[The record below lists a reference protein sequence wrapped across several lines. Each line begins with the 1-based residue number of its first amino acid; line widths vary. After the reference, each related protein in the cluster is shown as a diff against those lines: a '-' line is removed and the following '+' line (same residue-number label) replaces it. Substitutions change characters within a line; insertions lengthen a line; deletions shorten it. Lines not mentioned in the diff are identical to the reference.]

1 MGEKA
6 DVYKKSG
13 ATGCARVA
21 LFCGSCFGGSRS
33 EWTHPKFWWAGGGT
47 AMLREDGGDVISSS
61 CCRKT
66 VNDVKLGESEKK
78 GSNFLIRG

>member
-1 MGEKA
+1 MFTRKA
-6 DVYKKSG
+6 GQRG
-13 ATGCARVA
+13 ALA
-21 LFCGSCFGGSRS
+21 LPSFVGLASEDLVQNGRIRNFGGQ
-33 EWTHPKFWWAGGGT
+33 GGRRRC
-47 AMLREDGGDVISSS
+47 LREDGGDVISSS